1 MELTLLNFSKR
12 MNSTKQPTAAD
23 LAAGKTKTIYLKDI
37 TNIDNP
43 EIRLSGATSADY
55 AYTYAYIKEWGRYYH
70 IKTADLRHDDMFKIS
85 CELDDLATY
94 KSQILN
100 TSAYIVYSSTNYDRW
115 IRDDRC
121 PIVIKDSTYVHSQ
134 SAIVINDTPV
144 FEASDDETVI
154 ITTISENYG
163 LYSWVMTESTVGALM
178 AELST
183 NDNWF
188 SILQQQFGDAMGSI
202 VQVIRIPVNA
212 SLIQDANN
220 QSQIALG
227 KYITTRS
234 ECSCYELQ
242 NRHLS
247 ATGSIGIPTTYT
259 DFRFTEPYCKAK
271 MSIPFVGII
280 DFPLSELAP
289 SGGLNWRMDLDVLT
303 GIVQFNFYDN
313 ANTKS
318 IASYSGK
325 CGGNVPIANTQISD
339 ISNAVS
345 GASGAIVGGAIGAA
359 MGNPITAAIGAIS
372 GAASSF
378 YGAQQ
383 NSSTVIGSYSGGRS
397 EFTCR
402 SIKLCVEKFN
412 TANEPSNLTDIE
424 GRPVCKV
431 DQLSNY
437 TGYVKTQGFSIDLS
451 VNSNVIKS
459 INSKLDAGIYIE

>member
-1 MELTLLNFSKR
+1 MNLKLLNFSKR
-12 MNSTKQPTAAD
+12 LNSTKQPTAEELEAAKSYTID
-23 LAAGKTKTIYLKDI
+23 LKQL

-43 EIRLSGATSADY
+43 ELILTGASANEY
-55 AYTYAYIKEWGRYYH
+55 AFNYAYISDWGRYYH
-70 IKTADLRHDDMFKIS
+70 IKSADLRHEDIYHARL
-85 CELDDLATY
+85 ELDDLATY

-100 TSAYIVYSSTNYDRW
+100 TSAYVIYSSSDYNRW

-121 PIVIKDSTYVHSQ
+121 PIVIKNSDYVYSQ

-154 ITTISENYG
+154 ITTVSENYG
-163 LYSWVMTESTVGALM
+163 LYSWIMSESTVGALM
-178 AELST
+178 KELST
-183 NDNWF
+183 NDSWF
-188 SILQQQFGDAMGSI
+188 SVLQQQFGDAMGSI
-202 VQVIRIPVNA
+202 VQVIRIPVAA
-212 SLIQDANN
+212 SLIQDSNN

-234 ECSCYELQ
+234 ECSCYELK

-247 ATGSIGIPTTYT
+247 TTGSIGIPTTYT
-259 DFRFTEPYCKAK
+259 DFRYTEPYCKAK
-271 MSIPFVGII
+271 LSIPFIGVI

-289 SGGLNWRMDLDVLT
+289 SGGINWRMDLDVLT
-303 GIVQFNFYDN
+303 GIVQFNFYDT

-325 CGGNVPIANTQISD
+325 CGGIVPIANTQISD

-345 GASGAIVGGAIGAA
+345 GASGAIIGGAIGAA
-359 MGNPITAAIGAIS
+359 MGNPVTAAIGAIS

-402 SIKLCVEKFN
+402 TIKLCVEKFA
-412 TANEPSNLTDIE
+412 TANEPSNLTAIE
-424 GRPVCKV
+424 GRPCCDVK
-431 DQLSNY
+431 QLLNL
-437 TGYVKTQGFSIDLS
+437 TGYVRTQGFSIDLNA
-451 VNSNVIKS
+451 NSDVIKS